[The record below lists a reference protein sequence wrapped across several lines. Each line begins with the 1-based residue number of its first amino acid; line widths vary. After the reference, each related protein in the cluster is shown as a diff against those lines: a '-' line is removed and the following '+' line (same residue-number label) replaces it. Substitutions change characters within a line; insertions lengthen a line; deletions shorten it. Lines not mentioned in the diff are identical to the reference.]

1 MTRQSQRLAKNVKD
15 ARAAIP
21 GLTQEELARRA
32 GVAARTISRLE
43 QGGTTHPRPDE
54 FERIATALGTTT
66 DALMGIDGEPAS
78 VAEDGEPPDD
88 QLDAEIEERMSRTEV
103 MLAFMARVRD
113 PKKMSRR
120 AKLVILEDLRK
131 LDGSTRRPS

>member
-1 MTRQSQRLAKNVKD
+1 MTRLTERISQNLKQARRDAGLSQQRVAELAK
-15 ARAAIP
+15 
-21 GLTQEELARRA
+21 
-32 GVAARTISRLE
+32 VAVATVTRLE
-43 QGGTTHPRPDE
+43 AGKTANPRGPE
-54 FERIATALGTTT
+54 FERIAAALGTTT
-66 DALMGIDGEPAS
+66 DALMGIDDEPAEI
-78 VAEDGEPPDD
+78 AEDGEPPDD

-131 LDGSTRRPS
+131 LDGPTRRKS